1 MRWPPVTV
9 AIEMRAHASTDDSTA
24 GAARALRP
32 PARADGEGSRVR
44 TRIDLDFRRIFDGH
58 AQAVAR
64 TLRYLGVPDADLMDA
79 AQEVF
84 LVVNRRYREFEGRST
99 LATWIRQICLRVAS
113 THRRRRGRRREEVL
127 AEVPDAGAEAA
138 QLVDLER
145 REERALLNRLLDVL
159 DDDQR
164 AVIVLYEIE
173 LLPMREVAE
182 TIGCPLQTA
191 YSRRKAA
198 LERLRAAL
206 TEGEGKP

>member
-1 MRWPPVTV
+1 MVPRATSEDLRVGMERLPRPS
-9 AIEMRAHASTDDSTA
+9 AGIEGGH
-24 GAARALRP
+24 LRVLTP
-32 PARADGEGSRVR
+32 RPGS
-44 TRIDLDFRRIFDGH
+44 DFRRIFDAH
-58 AQAVAR
+58 APTVGR
-64 TLRYLGVPDADLMDA
+64 TLRYLGVPESELMDA

-84 LVVNRRYREFEGRST
+84 LVVNRRYREFEGRSS
-99 LATWIRQICLRVAS
+99 LSTWIRQICLRVALS
-113 THRRRRGRRREEVL
+113 TRRRRGRRREDVL
-127 AEVPDAGAEAA
+127 EQPPDAG
-138 QLVDLER
+138 VDADQHALIER
-145 REERALLNRLLDVL
+145 REQRAVLNRLLDAL

-182 TIGCPLQTA
+182 TVGCPLQTA

>member
-1 MRWPPVTV
+1 
-9 AIEMRAHASTDDSTA
+9 
-24 GAARALRP
+24 
-32 PARADGEGSRVR
+32 VR
-44 TRIDLDFRRIFDGH
+44 TRPNDEFRRIFDSH
-58 AQAVAR
+58 APAVSR
-64 TLRYLGVPDADLMDA
+64 TLRYLGVPESELMDA

-84 LVVNRRYREFEGRST
+84 VVVDRRFREFEGRSS
-99 LATWIRQICLRVAS
+99 LATWIRQICLRVALS
-113 THRRRRGRRREEVL
+113 SRRRRGRRREDVL
-127 AEVPDAGAEAA
+127 EEPPDAGMAA
-138 QLVDLER
+138 DQHASLER
-145 REERALLNRLLDVL
+145 REQRALLSRLLDSL

-206 TEGEGKP
+206 TEREGTP